1 MSLGGLYLEGPIHGR
16 AYFRNFTV
24 CQNRSFYFSWCQRLL
39 VLMTFHPPF
48 YKLHTCVRVSLL
60 CGRPLFDWYF
70 SSTWVDAWNRVE
82 MSLDVMLNP
91 HFVLHENTS
100 QFSMGIKQLIRHLLE
115 LFYWTIPISAL
126 KHKYQLCSMAITL
139 RKPWTA
145 VLSSLDSSAWH
156 SPRQEVSVVIID
168 PQVSMAATARVIW
181 LYTCVR

>member
-24 CQNRSFYFSWCQRLL
+24 CQNISFYFSWCQRLL
-39 VLMTFHPPF
+39 VLMNFHPPF
-48 YKLHTCVRVSLL
+48 YKVHTCMRVSLL
-60 CGRPLFDWYF
+60 SGRPLFDWYF

-82 MSLDVMLNP
+82 ISFDVMLNP
-91 HFVLHENTS
+91 HFVLRENTS
-100 QFSMGIKQLIRHLLE
+100 QFSMGIKQFIRHHWE

-126 KHKYQLCSMAITL
+126 EHMYQLRSMTITL

-145 VLSSLDSSAWH
+145 VLSSLGSSACH

-168 PQVSMAATARVIW
+168 PQLSMTATARVIW